1 MGREIGWTLGDVWTA
16 DVRIANPPPALLAKY
31 TGREKS
37 FFYDYASFV
46 VKIIQDSTVAD
57 KVRDIL
63 AVEAVHIE
71 KAVDVRVMVFPA
83 RPLRGRA
90 NRMLHGSYNHS
101 ASQISLYPIRLP
113 RDWIRHEGIDIFKVS
128 YQTMSERKKK
138 LLYEISK
145 TAIATLLH
153 ELLHVKFER
162 RGLASYVEEPLVR
175 KLENHYMQGW
185 EGTILAAVQRASG

>member
-1 MGREIGWTLGDVWTA
+1 MGQDIGWTLGDVWTA
-16 DVRIANPPPALLAKY
+16 DVRIDNPPPALLAKY

-71 KAVDVRVMVFPA
+71 KAFDVRVMVFPA

-113 RDWIRHEGIDIFKVS
+113 RDWIRHEGSDMFKLS
-128 YQTMSERKKK
+128 YQTLTELKKR
-138 LLYEISK
+138 
-145 TAIATLLH
+145 LLH
-153 ELLHVKFER
+153 EI
-162 RGLASYVEEPLVR
+162 S
-175 KLENHYMQGW
+175 
-185 EGTILAAVQRASG
+185 

>member
-1 MGREIGWTLGDVWTA
+1 MGQEIGWTFGNLWTP

-31 TGREKS
+31 TGKEKS
-37 FFYDYASFV
+37 FFYDYAGFV
-46 VKIIQDSTVAD
+46 VKVIQHSMVAD
-57 KVRDIL
+57 KLRGIL
-63 AVEAVHIE
+63 ETEAVHIE
-71 KAVDVRVMVFPA
+71 KPVDLRVMVFPA

-90 NRMLHGSYNHS
+90 NRILHGSYNNS

-113 RDWIRHEGIDIFKVS
+113 RVWIRQDGVDIFKLS
-128 YQTMSERKKK
+128 YQTLTERKKK

-175 KLENHYMQGW
+175 KLENQYMQGW
-185 EGTILAAVQRASG
+185 ETTISAAVQRASD

>member
-1 MGREIGWTLGDVWTA
+1 MGQDIGWTLGDVWTA

-46 VKIIQDSTVAD
+46 VKIIQDSMIAD

>member
-1 MGREIGWTLGDVWTA
+1 MGQDIGWTLGPVWTP

-46 VKIIQDSTVAD
+46 VKIIQDSMIAD

-101 ASQISLYPIRLP
+101 ASQISLYPIRLT
-113 RDWIRHEGIDIFKVS
+113 RDWIRHEEIDIFKVS

-175 KLENHYMQGW
+175 KLENQYMQGW

>member
-1 MGREIGWTLGDVWTA
+1 MGQEIGWTPGNLWTP

-31 TGREKS
+31 TGKEKS
-37 FFYDYASFV
+37 FFYDYAGFV
-46 VKIIQDSTVAD
+46 VKVIQDSMVAD
-57 KVRDIL
+57 KLRGIL
-63 AVEAVHIE
+63 EIEAVQIE
-71 KAVDVRVMVFPA
+71 KPVDVRVMVFPA

-113 RDWIRHEGIDIFKVS
+113 RDWIRHDGSDIFKLS
-128 YQTMSERKKK
+128 YQTLTERKKR
-138 LLYEISK
+138 LLHEISK

-175 KLENHYMQGW
+175 KLESQYMQGW
-185 EGTILAAVQRASG
+185 ETTLLAALQRASG

>member
-1 MGREIGWTLGDVWTA
+1 MGQDIGWTLGDVWTA

>member
-1 MGREIGWTLGDVWTA
+1 MGQDIGWTLGPVWTP

-46 VKIIQDSTVAD
+46 VKIIQDSMIAD

-101 ASQISLYPIRLP
+101 ASQISLYPIRLT

-145 TAIATLLH
+145 TVIATLLH

-175 KLENHYMQGW
+175 KLENQYMQGW

>member
-1 MGREIGWTLGDVWTA
+1 MGQDIGWTLGDVWTA

-101 ASQISLYPIRLP
+101 ASQISLYPIRLT

>member
-1 MGREIGWTLGDVWTA
+1 MGREIGWTLGDVWTP

-31 TGREKS
+31 PGKEKS

-57 KVRDIL
+57 KLGGIL

-71 KAVDVRVMVFPA
+71 KPVDVRVMVFPA
-83 RPLRGRA
+83 RLLRGRT

-101 ASQISLYPIRLP
+101 SSQISLYPIRPP
-113 RDWIRHEGIDIFKVS
+113 RDWIHQDGTDTFKLS
-128 YQTMSERKKK
+128 YQTLSEKKKK

-153 ELLHVKFER
+153 ELLHVKFGR
-162 RGLASYVEEPLVR
+162 RGLASYIEEPLVR
-175 KLENHYMQGW
+175 KLENQHMQGW

>member
-1 MGREIGWTLGDVWTA
+1 MGQEIGWTLGNVWTP

-46 VKIIQDSTVAD
+46 VKIIQDSMIAD

-113 RDWIRHEGIDIFKVS
+113 RDWIRQDGVDIFKLS
-128 YQTMSERKKK
+128 YQTLTERKKK

-175 KLENHYMQGW
+175 KLENQYMQGW
-185 EGTILAAVQRASG
+185 ETTISAAVQRASD

>member
-1 MGREIGWTLGDVWTA
+1 MGQEIGWTLGNVWTP

-31 TGREKS
+31 TGKEKS
-37 FFYDYASFV
+37 FFYEYAGFV
-46 VKIIQDSTVAD
+46 VKVIQHSMVAD
-57 KVRDIL
+57 KLRGIL
-63 AVEAVHIE
+63 ETEAVHIE
-71 KAVDVRVMVFPA
+71 KPVDLRVMVFPA

-113 RDWIRHEGIDIFKVS
+113 RDWIRQDGVDIFKLS
-128 YQTMSERKKK
+128 YQTLTERKKK

-175 KLENHYMQGW
+175 KLENQYMQGW
-185 EGTILAAVQRASG
+185 ETTISAAVQRASD